1 MNNVIQYI
9 LSEFST
15 PRTLIAQIIGFV
27 PLILSFFVFLQKK
40 RKRII
45 IFKGCSDLLWAMH
58 FFVLGEYTGVLV
70 NLVNTLRDV
79 IFAYKEKKWARH
91 ILIPIFFCILT
102 LFSALPTFAGVKSI
116 FAVVGSCVA
125 VVGFWQ
131 TNVERLRIYN
141 LVAVALWLIYGLLT
155 FSIPTVLCNLI
166 SIVSILIAF
175 VKKIFAKK
183 EEEI

>member
-15 PRTLIAQIIGFV
+15 PRALIAQIIGFV
-27 PLILSFFVFLQKK
+27 PLILSFFIFLQKS

-45 IFKGCSDLLWAMH
+45 IFKGCSDLLWAIH
-58 FFVLGEYTGVLV
+58 FFILGEYTGGLV
-70 NLVNTLRDV
+70 NLVNLLRGI
-79 IFAYKEKKWARH
+79 IFAYKGKKWARH
-91 ILIPIFFCILT
+91 ILIPIFFCVFT
-102 LFSALPTFAGVKSI
+102 LLSALPTFAGVKSI

-141 LVAVALWLIYGLLT
+141 LVAVTLWLVYGLLT
-155 FSIPTVLCNLI
+155 FSISTILCNLF
-166 SIVSILIAF
+166 SLVSILIAF
-175 VKKIFAKK
+175 IKKISVAKD
-183 EEEI
+183 EEI